1 MQYEHKGAII
11 TVHRPELTDE
21 ERQRRM
27 QAIHRATA
35 QLLERGGQNVRV
47 QS

>member
-1 MQYEHKGAII
+1 MIYEHKGAII
-11 TVHRPELTDE
+11 RVRRPELTEE

-35 QLLERGGQNVRV
+35 QLLGRGGQNVQNR
-47 QS
+47 